1 MKDINTTSVSF
12 MSLGSQDLVIFLV
25 IIIIIIMMAYIAAFP
40 QSGSSPTGI
49 PSY

>member
-25 IIIIIIMMAYIAAFP
+25 IIIIIMMAYIAAFP